1 MEAVLA
7 PPAEGPRPS
16 TTSLRLRRSWWADRL
31 DRPAATWQCLLAYVV
46 ATALFAG
53 IVAAAGGPGPVDA
66 PESVYSTWAIEHGQL
81 TCAFPSVTEPHE
93 PLVAPLYPLVSGAV
107 AALTHIGSTSSV
119 PFPSRTELGTTCQ
132 HADAAIAAWAAR
144 AGPTEPTLWI
154 ALAAWLVLLAGVAAF
169 LRATRRGRQRWEP
182 ATVLALAC
190 LPPVWISVRYY
201 FHPQDLAAV
210 GLCLAALACAARGR
224 WAASGA
230 FVACA
235 VLSQQFALLVAVP
248 LLVLAPVGRGR
259 IRYVAGG
266 VVATVLLVAP
276 LVAASSG
283 AVWRAITI
291 GSGDNASTGGT
302 VVWEIDHNHA
312 LVVVGVSRVLP
323 IVVALAI
330 SLWVSRR
337 LGPDVA
343 TNRPTALVALV
354 AVTLALRLVFEQNI
368 FSYYFMALA
377 VMLVLLDVTRGR
389 IRGSLVVWLVA
400 VCFVFHIPNYVFG
413 AAGRLHPAVLFP
425 PLLMRR
431 RRRCRPRRR
440 GRPPWPQPP
449 RTDTVVALPLVGRR
463 PVRAGHVA
471 HGSQPSLPLDP
482 RAWLRQVVVAGTGIL
497 LAAGPLLEEV
507 HRSHAHHEAPLAH
520 PTPP

>member
-1 MEAVLA
+1 M
-7 PPAEGPRPS
+7 
-16 TTSLRLRRSWWADRL
+16 
-31 DRPAATWQCLLAYVV
+31 
-46 ATALFAG
+46 
-53 IVAAAGGPGPVDA
+53 
-66 PESVYSTWAIEHGQL
+66 
-81 TCAFPSVTEPHE
+81 
-93 PLVAPLYPLVSGAV
+93 
-107 AALTHIGSTSSV
+107 
-119 PFPSRTELGTTCQ
+119 
-132 HADAAIAAWAAR
+132 
-144 AGPTEPTLWI
+144 
-154 ALAAWLVLLAGVAAF
+154 
-169 LRATRRGRQRWEP
+169 
-182 ATVLALAC
+182 
-190 LPPVWISVRYY
+190 
-201 FHPQDLAAV
+201 
-210 GLCLAALACAARGR
+210 
-224 WAASGA
+224 
-230 FVACA
+230 
-235 VLSQQFALLVAVP
+235 
-248 LLVLAPVGRGR
+248 
-259 IRYVAGG
+259 
-266 VVATVLLVAP
+266 ATVLLVAP

-425 PLLMRR
+425 PLLIAVVVAV
-431 RRRCRPRRR
+431 
-440 GRPPWPQPP
+440 
-449 RTDTVVALPLVGRR
+449 VVALAVAVARPGLSHHAPTPWSLFLWSAVVLCALVTWRTGVNPLFH
-463 PVRAGHVA
+463 PI
-471 HGSQPSLPLDP
+471 P
-482 RAWLRQVVVAGTGIL
+482 AWLRQVVVAGTGIL

-520 PTPP
+520 LTPP